1 MKVFLVR
8 WPGPSASLVAAR
20 DEDALVELLGE
31 AEDAGRAT
39 WSVYDGPLHIDVRLP
54 VDFHVDETAPGGPG
68 GAAEVVVDDVSAV
81 EGGLVLGAASGHT
94 AAMMH
99 SVLEEAFPRVHAA
112 LAVGP
117 EELTEDALR
126 AAVKHELLRLVEAER
141 AEPSGSRRAASRGV
155 VAGCGAPGIDRAV
168 AGERASPERRPRAR
182 EKAARAAKPRAKA
195 RPQAKAKPEPR
206 ARAKTPRRKLR

>member
-1 MKVFLVR
+1 
-8 WPGPSASLVAAR
+8 VAAR
-20 DEDALVELLGE
+20 DEDALLELLGE
-31 AEDAGRAT
+31 DEGSGRAT

-54 VDFHVDETAPGGPG
+54 VEFHVDETGSGGPSA
-68 GAAEVVVDDVSAV
+68 AAEVVVDDVSAV
-81 EGGLVLGAASGHT
+81 EGGLLLGAASGRT

-141 AEPSGSRRAASRGV
+141 PRPSGPRRAASRGV
-155 VAGCGAPGIDRAV
+155 IAGDGTAGIEGPL
-168 AGERASPERRPRAR
+168 AGERAPERRPPAR
-182 EKAARAAKPRAKA
+182 EKAAREAKPRAKA

-206 ARAKTPRRKLR
+206 AKTPKRKSR

>member
-1 MKVFLVR
+1 M
-8 WPGPSASLVAAR
+8 A
-20 DEDALVELLGE
+20 LLGDSE
-31 AEDAGRAT
+31 GSGRAT

-54 VDFHVDETAPGGPG
+54 VDFHVGETAPSGTSGT
-68 GAAEVVVDDVSAV
+68 AEVVVDDVSAV

-126 AAVKHELLRLVEAER
+126 AAVKHELLRLVEADR
-141 AEPSGSRRAASRGV
+141 AEPSGTRRGASRGV
-155 VAGCGAPGIDRAV
+155 VAGGPAASDRPV
-168 AGERASPERRPRAR
+168 AGERAPAERRPPAR
-182 EKAARAAKPRAKA
+182 ERAAREAKPRAKA
-195 RPQAKAKPEPR
+195 RSQAKAKPESRP
-206 ARAKTPRRKLR
+206 RAKTPKRKQR